1 MKVST
6 TILIMTLSMV
16 KAFNVQISS
25 CSYPYSLSS
34 KLEMTQN
41 EELDVGLE
49 TAWRYVKKPLLR
61 IGGKGLSDTIG
72 NSLCELLNAH
82 TAVKVK
88 VNTNKLGSLEDVFED
103 MKLLVESSGKIKGVE
118 LLQFRNVENT
128 IMFGLEGT
136 QELIRTGLYPPPP
149 PIDEDE
155 VEEE

>member
-1 MKVST
+1 M
-6 TILIMTLSMV
+6 
-16 KAFNVQISS
+16 AQH
-25 CSYPYSLSS
+25 
-34 KLEMTQN
+34 

-61 IGGKGLSDTIG
+61 VGGKGLSDKIG

-103 MKLLVESSGKIKGVE
+103 MKKLVESSGKIKGVE
-118 LLQFRNVENT
+118 LLQFRDVENT
-128 IMFGLEGT
+128 IMFGKEGT

-149 PIDEDE
+149 PSDEDE
-155 VEEE
+155 EE